1 MLLHKKFSLITIL
14 VAVAMVA
21 VLGST
26 FVAAEDADS
35 QGNAASTAAEDVRQ
49 ITALVTRA
57 YRGYVNSHNA
67 IAYTTLFA
75 NDVLWAPPN
84 APDQTS
90 REGVQDAIQAL
101 FNRFEFDIE
110 PQVDEIEITGNFA
123 YVIGTINGV
132 LTPRDGGDPVT
143 IQFRVFWLFRD
154 QGGSWRIVRQI
165 WNNKPVDQSLLQ

>member
-1 MLLHKKFSLITIL
+1 MLLRRKLTFVTIL
-14 VAVAMVA
+14 IAIALVA

-26 FVAAEDADS
+26 LVVAEDGNSQSSATSGAAEDI
-35 QGNAASTAAEDVRQ
+35 NQ

-84 APDQTS
+84 APDQTT
-90 REGVQDAIQAL
+90 REGIQDAVQVL
-101 FNRFEFDIE
+101 FDKFEFNIE
-110 PQVDEIEITGNFA
+110 PQVDEINIIGNFA

-132 LTPRDGGDPVT
+132 LTPNDGGDPTT

-154 QGGSWRIVRQI
+154 QGTSWKIVRQI
-165 WNNKPVDQSLLQ
+165 WNNKPVES